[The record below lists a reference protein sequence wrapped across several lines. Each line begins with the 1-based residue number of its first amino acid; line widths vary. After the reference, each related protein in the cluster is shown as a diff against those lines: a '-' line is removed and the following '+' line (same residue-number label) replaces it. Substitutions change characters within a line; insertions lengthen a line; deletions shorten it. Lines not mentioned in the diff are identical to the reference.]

1 MPLTFGAAVRLVDKT
16 VLNSLAVGERVGSAR
31 EGILLPW
38 LADRFVSLPFLPY
51 RFALSFG
58 DVLMAAGSCWLFLVG
73 RPITA
78 GTIKS
83 GDA

>member
-1 MPLTFGAAVRLVDKT
+1 MPLTFGAAIRLVDKT
-16 VLNSLAVGERVGSAR
+16 VLNSLAVSERVSSTSKDIWLPEA
-31 EGILLPW
+31 EILLPW
-38 LADRFVSLPFLPY
+38 PPIVLLVRHACL
-51 RFALSFG
+51 
-58 DVLMAAGSCWLFLVG
+58 VLMAAGSCWLFLVG

>member
-16 VLNSLAVGERVGSAR
+16 VLNSLAVGERVGSVS
-31 EGILLPW
+31 
-38 LADRFVSLPFLPY
+38 FVILPFLPY
-51 RFALSFG
+51 RFAFSFG
-58 DVLMAAGSCWLFLVG
+58 NVLMAAESFWLFLVG